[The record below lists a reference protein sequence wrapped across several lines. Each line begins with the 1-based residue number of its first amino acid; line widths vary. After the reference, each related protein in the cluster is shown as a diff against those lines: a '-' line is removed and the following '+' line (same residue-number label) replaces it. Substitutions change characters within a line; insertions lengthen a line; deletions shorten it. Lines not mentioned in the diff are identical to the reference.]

1 MNKYPRR
8 EFLQHSILAAGMA
21 AASSP
26 PRLLALPGPEGRQE
40 KQPIVEHFT
49 GDFDGYIPLLVGN
62 GDIGGTFDPFC
73 GTWFDE
79 LRNVGGQKEDI
90 RTLLLARFMAQDFWE
105 ETYDPKTRPQAEE
118 TKGASAQRNAS
129 TASSVT
135 RGSPFD
141 LYVGPADKSFPGGVQ
156 DHIQQLDLEAGVLS
170 AEYSFKGKRF
180 HVECFVHPR
189 LSLLAYRIL
198 AGATVEFR
206 INANKS
212 VHRSGDTLIA
222 QSASNIYC
230 PAMAGL
236 YAEKGDFAGDRITL
250 PPGEAVLYLAYGHY
264 SLGSPERQIASA
276 LEEARRRGYTALRED
291 NTRWWADFWA
301 RSDISIPDNR
311 MQQMY
316 YRSLYYIAVS
326 LARKTKTP
334 DGEAGIAGSFPSFL
348 TGYHIQD
355 SVYQALPML
364 NANHPELVEPML
376 EWFLEVLPIAQETAR
391 SVFWLKGARYIWH
404 GGPGMLTYLPGHT
417 HYSPCLSEHHV
428 NGWVVLA
435 IERYLNACGW
445 DKDKARRYY
454 PVVGEIARFFSSM
467 LEPRGKDKFDIP
479 YLPSHSQA
487 EAVETVDKP
496 NIFDVLA
503 SARWSLMVA
512 SRMSHFLGI
521 DEAEG
526 RRWKSEAERI
536 DFSILRRND
545 GAYALFEGDQGV
557 QAKECAQFIGIIF
570 PIGLEKESLLTTYKY
585 LQKHVIFGSCSWD
598 PGYAA
603 MSLARLGETELAV
616 KHLSRIFNEGYTE
629 DPWIMFRE
637 SAPFWLKARRGRMPY
652 YMAAHGLYAQ
662 AIHEM
667 LVQDWRGKMDLFPAC
682 PFVEAS
688 FRLRSGNQIVEASK
702 AGKKITHIDHL
713 AG

>member
-105 ETYDPKTRPQAEE
+105 ETFDPKTRPQAEE

-250 PPGEAVLYLAYGHY
+250 PPGEAGLFFALSPFSFG
-264 SLGSPERQIASA
+264 GPER
-276 LEEARRRGYTALRED
+276 ENG
-291 NTRWWADFWA
+291 
-301 RSDISIPDNR
+301 
-311 MQQMY
+311 
-316 YRSLYYIAVS
+316 
-326 LARKTKTP
+326 
-334 DGEAGIAGSFPSFL
+334 FPPS
-348 TGYHIQD
+348 
-355 SVYQALPML
+355 
-364 NANHPELVEPML
+364 
-376 EWFLEVLPIAQETAR
+376 ET
-391 SVFWLKGARYIWH
+391 
-404 GGPGMLTYLPGHT
+404 T
-417 HYSPCLSEHHV
+417 
-428 NGWVVLA
+428 
-435 IERYLNACGW
+435 
-445 DKDKARRYY
+445 
-454 PVVGEIARFFSSM
+454 
-467 LEPRGKDKFDIP
+467 PRGDT
-479 YLPSHSQA
+479 
-487 EAVETVDKP
+487 AVP
-496 NIFDVLA
+496 
-503 SARWSLMVA
+503 
-512 SRMSHFLGI
+512 
-521 DEAEG
+521 EG
-526 RRWKSEAERI
+526 
-536 DFSILRRND
+536 
-545 GAYALFEGDQGV
+545 
-557 QAKECAQFIGIIF
+557 
-570 PIGLEKESLLTTYKY
+570 
-585 LQKHVIFGSCSWD
+585 
-598 PGYAA
+598 
-603 MSLARLGETELAV
+603 
-616 KHLSRIFNEGYTE
+616 
-629 DPWIMFRE
+629 
-637 SAPFWLKARRGRMPY
+637 
-652 YMAAHGLYAQ
+652 
-662 AIHEM
+662 
-667 LVQDWRGKMDLFPAC
+667 
-682 PFVEAS
+682 
-688 FRLRSGNQIVEASK
+688 
-702 AGKKITHIDHL
+702 
-713 AG
+713 